1 VERQLEFVP
10 DEVLEQ
16 LAVEAG
22 PESVPSRMLRR
33 LRWERAR
40 DRQVFA
46 FRVGNYWITGPFMDA
61 KTEAAL
67 IDLADGDDDADDAD

>member
-1 VERQLEFVP
+1 MERQLEFVP

-33 LRWERAR
+33 LRCERAR

-67 IDLADGDDDADDAD
+67 IDLAVEDEDEEE

>member
-1 VERQLEFVP
+1 VEHQVELVP
-10 DEVLEQ
+10 DEVLER
-16 LAVEAG
+16 LASEAG

-33 LRWERAR
+33 LWCERAR

-46 FRVGNYWITGPFMDA
+46 FRVGDYWITGPLMDA

-67 IDLADGDDDADDAD
+67 IDLADEDGDEEE